1 MYVKQCFGGIF
12 VDRNKSTQQYNFF
25 SKFSIRK
32 IQALRVKKILWIFIQ
47 RGTFL
52 ANPVSLEMYPVKN
65 YTDRHFC
72 NLVLRILAKVIFPC
86 RYLHHYAIK
95 LLLE

>member
-32 IQALRVKKILWIFIQ
+32 IQALFQ
-47 RGTFL
+47 RGTVL
-52 ANPVSLEMYPVKN
+52 TNPVSLEVYPVKN

-72 NLVLRILAKVIFPC
+72 NLVLRILAKVIFPY

>member
-25 SKFSIRK
+25 SKFSICK
-32 IQALRVKKILWIFIQ
+32 IQALRVKKNPVDFFQ
-47 RGTFL
+47 RGTVL
-52 ANPVSLEMYPVKN
+52 TNPVSLEVYPVKN

-72 NLVLRILAKVIFPC
+72 NLVLRILAKVILPC

>member
-1 MYVKQCFGGIF
+1 MYVKQCLGGIF

-32 IQALRVKKILWIFIQ
+32 IQALRVKKSCGFFFKEEL
-47 RGTFL
+47 FL